1 MSSIDSFPAA
11 SSAELSLLVD
21 VQAGPAAGTARIAV
35 FGDLERAS
43 ALPLER
49 AVIHVLREQRPGHL
63 ELDLA
68 GVSFVDIGG
77 VRSLLRCR
85 SDTQQLGCRLTL
97 INVQP
102 DVHRVLAIVDL
113 LEPFNVARQTP
124 GRSRSDYHRPTR

>member
-1 MSSIDSFPAA
+1 MPSIDSFPS

-21 VQAGPAAGTARIAV
+21 VQAGPAPDTARIAV

-49 AVIHVLREQRPGHL
+49 AVIYVLREQRPGHL

-68 GVSFVDIGG
+68 GVSFVDTGG
-77 VRSLLRCR
+77 VLSLLRCR

-102 DVHRVLAIVDL
+102 DVHRVLEIVDL
-113 LEPFNVARQTP
+113 LEPFNVPRQALSS
-124 GRSRSDYHRPTR
+124 SRSDSHRPTR